1 MMRERRGDKPKA
13 GDAAAPADASTTPS
27 AQKSTDAVRVRGGKE
42 SRQLSTSFSDLVL
55 AVSCFYVTYEL
66 VEMQG
71 RKRFLNPNSHEYAEG
86 LLQHLLVKGEAR
98 LYASIAFL
106 LIGIAASFGVL
117 RFARVASAIA
127 PHEFFTNLAL
137 FLSTPLLGLCAYTY
151 LPLTTFNLSKHDFLF
166 FGFLFLLFNFFVFYG
181 LMSSSKQLYTLVT
194 GALAMLAI
202 IYLGILYI
210 VKNPAY
216 TIDGKYL
223 IAGSVLYILSGTVIG
238 STGHYFGLIP
248 RVDIFHY
255 ALAIANLLI
264 ARAYNEIFD

>member
-1 MMRERRGDKPKA
+1 
-13 GDAAAPADASTTPS
+13 
-27 AQKSTDAVRVRGGKE
+27 
-42 SRQLSTSFSDLVL
+42 
-55 AVSCFYVTYEL
+55 
-66 VEMQG
+66 
-71 RKRFLNPNSHEYAEG
+71 
-86 LLQHLLVKGEAR
+86 
-98 LYASIAFL
+98 
-106 LIGIAASFGVL
+106 
-117 RFARVASAIA
+117 
-127 PHEFFTNLAL
+127 
-137 FLSTPLLGLCAYTY
+137 
-151 LPLTTFNLSKHDFLF
+151 
-166 FGFLFLLFNFFVFYG
+166 
-181 LMSSSKQLYTLVT
+181 
-194 GALAMLAI
+194 MLAI